1 MTLPR
6 SCKRHTTLLAG
17 LVVMLAAA
25 SSQAMVT
32 HEVRAAHHTAYSPLL
47 PKVCEARL
55 RSFSPVLSDF
65 RAPRPVLVA
74 RAEVHPRAGVRP
86 ILLPFP
92 RHAFHERARV
102 SIRLAAKL
110 KR

>member
-6 SCKRHTTLLAG
+6 SSQRYATLLAG

-25 SSQAMVT
+25 SSQAIVT

-47 PKVCEARL
+47 PKVREARL

-74 RAEVHPRAGVRP
+74 RAEVHPRPVNRPVLHPVRRRAYRQRAGTP
-86 ILLPFP
+86 
-92 RHAFHERARV
+92 
-102 SIRLAAKL
+102 IRLAARL